1 MVVPRDGVEG
11 GGRGGEDEV
20 TKGDRERGSKGDGK
34 RGREDKDEGEFYGTD
49 KVEGDGKVQGT

>member
-1 MVVPRDGVEG
+1 MEWKVG
-11 GGRGGEDEV
+11 GGGGEDEV

-34 RGREDKDEGEFYGTD
+34 RGREDKDEGEFYGSD